1 MRMTVRYVYVLPI
14 ENQNSNSMRGS
25 LFKRLISYWFDLS
38 DRPLSTGWQPTE
50 ALLSNELLSVKPLI
64 I

>member
-14 ENQNSNSMRGS
+14 ENQNSNSCRDPFQTWLLGRMVMTS
-25 LFKRLISYWFDLS
+25 LVRL
-38 DRPLSTGWQPTE
+38 TPTE
-50 ALLSNELLSVKPLI
+50 PLLSNKLLSVKPLI